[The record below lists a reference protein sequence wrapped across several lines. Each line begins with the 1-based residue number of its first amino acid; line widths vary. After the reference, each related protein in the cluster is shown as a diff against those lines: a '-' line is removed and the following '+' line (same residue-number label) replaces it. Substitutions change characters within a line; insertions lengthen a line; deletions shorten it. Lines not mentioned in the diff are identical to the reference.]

1 MDWNDENKRIWWNKI
16 RTDIKLGGN
25 NMYIKYLLKNTE
37 PIRITNAS
45 TSQNEQMDSLTY
57 IPGTTIRGM
66 IINTLAFDPEFCS
79 NFAEIKQKLFSN
91 QVQYQNAYLAKK
103 QGESYVELI
112 PSPKG
117 FYENK
122 TTTEGQ
128 KKIENVVK
136 DGNVSPG
143 LKRAGLGR
151 YCQVK
156 DQCIFYSNVE
166 LGDDMRVDV
175 GRRNERNIFRNQ
187 YIQPKQYFCGYVK
200 VEEESLAA
208 LIKTVLEKAPISIGN
223 SRSAG
228 YGTCEIVKVSLEKTP
243 SYYDYTQKEDVR
255 QNCYLYLMSD
265 TVMRNEEGELTGL
278 DLPTLEAAMGV
289 KQLKIEFCSTTTV
302 NIKGYNRMWGTKIP
316 DAVMYQMGSVFQL
329 SYEGEFKKERIEAL
343 CQEGIGIRRNE
354 GFGQILVWDKKQY
367 EGIQAKQ
374 KLEEKKAAESSLEPL
389 TNEDREVLKIAA
401 KGYYLEEI
409 ERKKNA
415 FIVDFVENSKEL
427 KNIKSTQLG
436 NVAAYA
442 SALKYNPEEAK
453 KQLYQYLQHAV
464 NKYESSGVHQDKG
477 DPRMLQQFVKKIC
490 ETDLDEQ
497 LGIHLGEFIMGI
509 PKKELL
515 ENPLKIKLQMI
526 IDIVRYCNKEKK

>member
-1 MDWNDENKRIWWNKI
+1 
-16 RTDIKLGGN
+16 
-25 NMYIKYLLKNTE
+25 MYIKYLLKNTE
-37 PIRITNAS
+37 PIRVTNAS

-117 FYENK
+117 FYEDK
-122 TTTEGQ
+122 TTQEGQ
-128 KKIENVVK
+128 KVIENVIK

-143 LKRAGLGR
+143 FKRAGLGG
-151 YCQVK
+151 YCQIQ
-156 DQCIFYSNVE
+156 DGCIFYSNVE

-187 YIQPKQYFCGYVK
+187 YIQPNQYFCGYVK

-243 SYYDYTQKEDVR
+243 SYYNYTQKEDVK

-354 GFGQILVWDKKQY
+354 GFGQILIWDKKQY

-374 KLEEKKAAESSLEPL
+374 KLEEKKATESSLEPL

-409 ERKKNA
+409 ERNKKQ
-415 FIVDFVENSKEL
+415 FIIKKSKDLVTITSNS
-427 KNIKSTQLG
+427 QLG
-436 NVAAYA
+436 NITAYA
-442 SALKYNPEEAK
+442 SALKYNPEKAK
-453 KQLYQYLQHAV
+453 KQLYQYLQHTV
-464 NKYESSGVHQDKG
+464 DKYESSGVHQDKG
-477 DPRMLQQFVKKIC
+477 DPKKLQGLVEKIC
-490 ETDLDEQ
+490 NDDLDKQ
-497 LGIHLGEFIMGI
+497 LEITFGDFIMGI
-509 PKKELL
+509 QKEKLL
-515 ENPLKIKLQMI
+515 TNEDKLKIKLQLI
-526 IDIVRYCNKEKK
+526 IDIVRYCNKEKNKEESKS